1 MFLGF
6 GCAGRNGRAV
16 STQAKMSHGLRSF
29 YWQWSWELNMLTSSS
44 RLALSSLLLVS
55 FQTITIRKTS
65 LQGKEFLLIHLIS
78 ESFRDT
84 W

>member
-1 MFLGF
+1 
-6 GCAGRNGRAV
+6 
-16 STQAKMSHGLRSF
+16 
-29 YWQWSWELNMLTSSS
+29 MLTSSS